1 MTGRL
6 HFNRPLDVISST
18 PRRIGPPVKP
28 ALRGILKVP
37 DSHLFVCFSSKDEAI
52 AREVVEALEASG
64 LRCWISLRD
73 VLPGQNYQEAIVHA
87 LESASGIVFLFSE
100 HSNKSQEI
108 RKELSIGG
116 SINVPVFPLRLS
128 PIAASGALRYELAI
142 RQWID
147 IFPHR
152 QHALAKLAQTIK
164 DTIDRPE
171 GAESRPPAPGGS
183 AAPRRAP
190 GKKPA
195 PAPRDP
201 IIVSGSTQFEAIRAL
216 LARHIGP
223 IAKVFVERA
232 ASQAGTPS
240 EFCEQLASHVAAP
253 TDRAAFVRAVQEQL
267 GKN

>member
-1 MTGRL
+1 M
-6 HFNRPLDVISST
+6 
-18 PRRIGPPVKP
+18 P
-28 ALRGILKVP
+28 A
-37 DSHLFVCFSSKDEAI
+37 SHLFVCFSSKDEAV

-64 LRCWISLRD
+64 LQCWISLRD
-73 VLPGQNYQEAIVHA
+73 VLPGQNYQEAIVQA
-87 LESASGIVFLFSE
+87 LETASGIVFLFSE

-116 SINVPVFPLRLS
+116 SINAPVFPLRLS

-164 DTIDRPE
+164 DTIDQPEASEARAPLNRPLAAAA
-171 GAESRPPAPGGS
+171 GSPAAPKRPPS
-183 AAPRRAP
+183 
-190 GKKPA
+190 KKPA
-195 PAPRDP
+195 PAPRGLLIAP
-201 IIVSGSTQFEAIRAL
+201 GSPQFEAIRAL

-253 TDRAAFVRAVQEQL
+253 ADRAAFVRAVQEQL
-267 GKN
+267 GKA

>member
-1 MTGRL
+1 M
-6 HFNRPLDVISST
+6 
-18 PRRIGPPVKP
+18 
-28 ALRGILKVP
+28 P
-37 DSHLFVCFSSKDEAI
+37 DSHLFVCFSSKDEAV
-52 AREVVEALEASG
+52 AREVVEALEASE
-64 LRCWISLRD
+64 LKCWISLRD
-73 VLPGQNYQEAIVHA
+73 VLPGQNYQEAIVRA

-100 HSNKSQEI
+100 HSNKSLEI

-128 PIAASGALRYELAI
+128 PLAPSGALRYELAI

-171 GAESRPPAPGGS
+171 AAESQAPLTRSPAT
-183 AAPRRAP
+183 APKRSP

-195 PAPRDP
+195 PAPRGP

-240 EFCEQLASHVAAP
+240 EFCDQLASHVAAP
-253 TDRAAFVRAVQEQL
+253 AERAAFVRAVQEQL
-267 GKN
+267 GKS

>member
-1 MTGRL
+1 
-6 HFNRPLDVISST
+6 
-18 PRRIGPPVKP
+18 
-28 ALRGILKVP
+28 
-37 DSHLFVCFSSKDEAI
+37 VCFSSKDEAV
-52 AREVVEALEASG
+52 AREVVESLEASG
-64 LRCWISLRD
+64 LKCWISLRD
-73 VLPGQNYQEAIVHA
+73 VLPGQNYQEAIVQA

-152 QHALAKLAQTIK
+152 QNALAKLALTIK
-164 DTIDRPE
+164 DTIDRS
-171 GAESRPPAPGGS
+171 GAGESQMPHPLAAENSRPPKRSPS
-183 AAPRRAP
+183 
-190 GKKPA
+190 KKPA
-195 PAPRDP
+195 PAPAPRGP
-201 IIVSGSTQFEAIRAL
+201 IIASGSPQFEAIRAL

-232 ASQAGTPS
+232 ATQAGTPG
-240 EFCEQLASHVAAP
+240 EFCDQLASHVVAP
-253 TDRAAFVRAVQEQL
+253 AERAVFVRAVQEQL
-267 GKN
+267 GRN